1 MEQYYWG
8 PIENDRIP
16 TCACGGILKSTTVLY
31 GEPLPGIF
39 LECVKEDV
47 EKCDLLMVL
56 GTSLRVYPVAS
67 VLDYVGENVP
77 RLLINNE
84 VVGPFQF
91 GVKEFYENDSYRT
104 EKGIPGTYRDVAC
117 IGDIDEI
124 LRIFIKYLDWDLI

>member
-1 MEQYYWG
+1 
-8 PIENDRIP
+8 
-16 TCACGGILKSTTVLY
+16 VLF
-31 GEPLPGIF
+31 GEPLPGKF
-39 LECVKEDV
+39 FECVNEDV

-56 GTSLRVYPVAS
+56 GTSLRVYPVTS
-67 VLDYVGENVP
+67 LLDYVGENVP

-91 GVKEFYENDSYRT
+91 GMKEFYENGLCRT

-124 LRIFIKYLDWDLI
+124 LRIFINYLDWDLI